1 MQKRQYKILKL
12 LYRSDGFVTVER
24 LAADVQCSLKTIRN
38 DLKQLG
44 SFLKEHGPE
53 RIVSKSNKGVCLMKG
68 KDWDAVKQA
77 WNDENQAELYGTDI
91 NF

>member
-1 MQKRQYKILKL
+1 MEQETGGNMMQERQYKILKL

-44 SFLKEHGPE
+44 SFLEEHGLGK
-53 RIVSKSNKGVCLMKG
+53 IVSKSNKGVCLMKG
-68 KDWDAVKQA
+68 KDWDAAKQ
-77 WNDENQAELYGTDI
+77 DI
-91 NF
+91 QKAS